1 MNALIDAA
9 LGRRPALVLAFIVLL
24 MTGFYAYVTIPKESN
39 PDINIPVIY
48 VSMSH
53 EGISPDDA
61 ERLLIR
67 PMEQELTGIEGVKEM
82 TATGYEGGANVVLEF
97 TAGFDSDKAL
107 DDVRL
112 AVDKAKPKLP
122 DESEEPTVNEVNF
135 SLFPA
140 LVVVLSGDLPERV
153 LLKLAQDLQ
162 DKVEALPQVLEARIA
177 GNREEVM
184 EIVVD
189 PNAVETYGLSGAEI
203 ISFFQRSNRL
213 VASGNMDTGVG
224 RFSVKVPGVFETVD
238 DIRTMPVKT
247 SEDSVVL
254 VDDIAD
260 IRFHFKDPNSFA
272 YLDGRRALALEVI
285 KRQGENIIETIESV
299 KKAVTVESKYWP
311 DGVKID
317 FVRDE
322 SVSIR
327 NMLADLQ
334 NNVISAVLLVM
345 VVCVAAL
352 GLRAAT
358 LVGLAIP
365 GAFLSGI
372 LFLYGSGLTV
382 NIVVLFALI
391 LSVGMLVDGA
401 IVVVE
406 YADRKMSE
414 GMPKKQA
421 YGEAAKRMAWP
432 ITASTATTLV
442 AFFPLL
448 FWPGVVGE
456 FMKFMPLTLIAVL
469 SSSLAMALIFVP
481 VLGSLFGKPGLADH
495 PEKMEQLSIAEE
507 GDLDKIT
514 GMTRYYLKT
523 LKLALR
529 FPGVVLLLSVAVLVG
544 VQYYYAH
551 HGNGVK
557 FFPDVEPDVA
567 LVQVRSRGNLSVF
580 ENDAIMRKVEQAIF
594 DVRGIRNFYS
604 RTGDA
609 GDGGQSFGAE
619 RAADVIGSIQIEFT
633 DWQTRLPATEIMEE
647 IRKKTADIPGVVVE
661 TQEAEQGPPTGKA
674 LQLQIRSHY
683 PALLS
688 PAVEKAL
695 KGLEEVGDFV
705 DIEDSRPLPG
715 IEWELEVD
723 RAQAAKFGLD
733 VSSIGQ
739 SVRLVTNGLKISE
752 FRTPS
757 SDDEID
763 VIIRFPVDER
773 SLNQLDRLQI
783 ETPMGSIPIA
793 NFVKR
798 VAKPKTGTVSRS
810 DGYRQMTIRAALPE
824 GINTA
829 AKVKEVQDWMMAQEW
844 DPRLQFV
851 FKGEDEE
858 QKQAGDFL
866 VSAFFVA
873 LAMMLLILVTQFN
886 SFYSA
891 LLILSAVIMST
902 IGVMIGLI
910 VTGQPFGI
918 VMTGIGV
925 ISLAGI
931 IVNNNIVLIDTFDNL
946 VKSGRFSVREA
957 ILRTG
962 AQRLRPVLLT
972 AITTVL
978 GLLPMVLQMNIDFFG
993 RDITIGAPS
1002 TQWWVDLATAIAFG
1016 LVFSTPLTL
1025 LVTPAALMFREK
1037 ASHWRKYISLA
1048 SLRPGKKKSGQSGK
1062 A

>member
-1 MNALIDAA
+1 MNALIEAA
-9 LGRRPALVLAFIVLL
+9 LGRRPTIVLTFIVLL
-24 MTGFYAYVTIPKESN
+24 IAGFYAYVTIPKESN

-97 TAGFDSDKAL
+97 NAGFDSDKAL

-112 AVDKAKPKLP
+112 AVDKAKPDLP
-122 DESEEPTVNEVNF
+122 DETEEPTVSEVNF

-140 LVVVLSGDLPERV
+140 LVVVLSGDVPERV

-162 DKVEALPQVLEARIA
+162 DKIEALPQVLEARIA

-203 ISFFQRSNRL
+203 VSFFQRSNRL

-224 RFSVKVPGVFETVD
+224 RFSVKVPGVFETVE

-247 SEDSVVL
+247 SEDSVVV

-272 YLDGRRALALEVI
+272 YLDGRRALALEVV

-299 KKAVTVESKYWP
+299 QQTVAEESKYWP
-311 DGVKID
+311 EGVKID

-345 VVCVAAL
+345 IVCVAAL

-469 SSSLAMALIFVP
+469 SSSLLMALIFVP
-481 VLGSLFGKPGLADH
+481 VLGSLFGKAGLAEN
-495 PEKMEQLSIAEE
+495 PEKMEQLAIAET
-507 GDLDKIT
+507 GDLDTIT

-523 LKLALR
+523 LKLVLR
-529 FPGVVLLLSVAVLVG
+529 FPGIVLLLAVGVLIG
-544 VQYYYAH
+544 VQYYYAN

-594 DVRGIRNFYS
+594 DVKGIRNFYS

-633 DWQTRLPATEIMEE
+633 DWQTRLPATEIMQQ
-647 IRKKTADIPGVVVE
+647 IREKTADIPGIIVE

-688 PAVEKAL
+688 PAVEKVL
-695 KGLEEVGDFV
+695 QGVEEIGGFV

-757 SDDEID
+757 ADDEID
-763 VIIRFPVDER
+763 VIIRFPADER

-798 VAKPKTGTVSRS
+798 VPKPKTGTVSRA
-810 DGYRQMTIRAALPE
+810 DGYRQMTVRADLPE
-824 GINTA
+824 DMNTA
-829 AKVKEVQDWMMAQEW
+829 AKVKEVQDWLMAQDW

-858 QKQAGDFL
+858 QKQAQEFL
-866 VSAFFVA
+866 MRAFFVA
-873 LAMMLLILVTQFN
+873 LSMMLIILVTQFN

-902 IGVMIGLI
+902 IGVMIGLV

-946 VKSGRFSVREA
+946 VESGRFTIREA

-1037 ASHWRKYISLA
+1037 ASHWRKKISLA
-1048 SLRPGKKKSGQSGK
+1048 PLRLRKKSKTQHGET
-1062 A
+1062 

>member
-1 MNALIDAA
+1 MNALIEAA
-9 LGRRPALVLAFIVLL
+9 LGRRPAIVLTFVVL
-24 MTGFYAYVTIPKESN
+24 LIAGFYAYVTIPKESN

-67 PMEQELTGIEGVKEM
+67 PVEQELTGIEGVKEM

-112 AVDKAKPKLP
+112 AVDKAKPDLP
-122 DESEEPTVNEVNF
+122 DETEEPTVSEVNF

-140 LVVVLSGDLPERV
+140 LVVVLSGDMPERV
-153 LLKLAQDLQ
+153 LLKLAKDLQ
-162 DKVEALPQVLEARIA
+162 DKIEALPQVLEARIA

-189 PNAVETYGLSGAEI
+189 PNAVETYGLSGTEI
-203 ISFFQRSNRL
+203 VSFFQRSNRL

-238 DIRTMPVKT
+238 DIRNMPVKT
-247 SEDSVVL
+247 SADSVVL

-260 IRFHFKDPNSFA
+260 IRFHFKDPESFA

-285 KRQGENIIETIESV
+285 KRQGENIIQTIE
-299 KKAVTVESKYWP
+299 AVQKTVAEERQYWP
-311 DGVKID
+311 EGVKID

-322 SVSIR
+322 SRNIR
-327 NMLADLQ
+327 NMLTDLQ

-345 VVCVAAL
+345 IVCVAAL

-421 YGEAAKRMAWP
+421 FGEAAKRMAWP

-469 SSSLAMALIFVP
+469 SSSLLMALIFVP
-481 VLGSLFGKPGLADH
+481 VLGSLFGKAGLAAYPD
-495 PEKMEQLSIAEE
+495 KMEQLAIAET
-507 GDLDKIT
+507 GDLEKIR
-514 GMTRYYLKT
+514 GMTRYYLKL
-523 LKLALR
+523 LKLVLR
-529 FPGVVLLLSVAVLVG
+529 FPGTVLLLAVGILVG
-544 VQYYYAH
+544 VQFYYAT

-557 FFPDVEPDVA
+557 FFPDVEPDIA

-594 DVRGIRNFYS
+594 DIKGIRNFYS

-619 RAADVIGSIQIEFT
+619 RAPDVIGSIQIEFT
-633 DWQTRLPATEIMEE
+633 DWQTRPPATEIMDE
-647 IRKKTADIPGVVVE
+647 IRAQTADIPGIIVE
-661 TQEAEQGPPTGKA
+661 TQEGEQGPPTGKA

-683 PALLS
+683 PDLLS
-688 PAVEKAL
+688 PAVEKVL
-695 KGLEEVGDFV
+695 QGLDEIGGFI

-757 SDDEID
+757 ADDEID
-763 VIIRFPVDER
+763 VIIRFPADER
-773 SLNQLDRLQI
+773 SLNQLDRLQV
-783 ETPMGSIPIA
+783 ETPTGSIPIA

-798 VAKPKTGTVSRS
+798 VPKPKTGTVSRA
-810 DGYRQMTIRAALPE
+810 DGYRQMTIRADLPE
-824 GINTA
+824 GVNTA
-829 AKVKEVQDWMMAQEW
+829 AKVEEVQDWLMQQNW

-858 QKQAGDFL
+858 QKQAQEFL
-866 VSAFFVA
+866 MRAFFLA
-873 LAMMLLILVTQFN
+873 LAMMLIILVTQFN

-902 IGVMIGLI
+902 IGVIIGLI

-946 VKSGRFSVREA
+946 AQSGRFTIREA
-957 ILRTG
+957 IMRTG

-993 RDITIGAPS
+993 REITTGAPS
-1002 TQWWVDLATAIAFG
+1002 TQWWVDLSTAIAFG
-1016 LVFSTPLTL
+1016 LIFSTPLTL

-1037 ASHWRKYISLA
+1037 ISHWRRFIAELP
-1048 SLRPGKKKSGQSGK
+1048 LRLLRKFKTQRSET
-1062 A
+1062 